1 MPSFCQMG
9 AEQKLPPS
17 IGWTQHILARNIKVD
32 ELHKRQRCGEEA
44 IQTSDSLSNLPKI
57 WGCERI
63 EGVNRQRPYF
73 ANAQPN
79 RQNCLIVKIA

>member
-17 IGWTQHILARNIKVD
+17 IGWTQHILARNIKVA
-32 ELHKRQRCGEEA
+32 ELQKRQRCREEA

-57 WGCERI
+57 
-63 EGVNRQRPYF
+63 
-73 ANAQPN
+73 
-79 RQNCLIVKIA
+79 